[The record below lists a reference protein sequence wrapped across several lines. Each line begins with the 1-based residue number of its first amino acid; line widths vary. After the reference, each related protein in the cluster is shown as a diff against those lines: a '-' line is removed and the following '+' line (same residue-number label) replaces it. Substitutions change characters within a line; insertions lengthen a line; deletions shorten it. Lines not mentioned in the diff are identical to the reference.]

1 MTVTFGDPNYETE
14 EVLKVRD
21 ITKSYDGRE
30 ILHNVSFNIRNRE
43 RVALL
48 GANGAGKTTMLKI
61 LLGEEVPDGG
71 VIRKGVGLKPAY
83 LPQQVYFANPHAT
96 SSTRSST
103 TRTYPCRW
111 RETGSVRSSLPVK
124 PS

>member
-1 MTVTFGDPNYETE
+1 M
-14 EVLKVRD
+14 LKVRD

-71 VIRKGVGLKPAY
+71 VIPQGRWTQPAY
-83 LPQQVYFANPHAT
+83 LPQQVYFANPHRNLIDTLIYDKNVSMQVA
-96 SSTRSST
+96 RN
-103 TRTYPCRW
+103 RL
-111 RETGSVRSSLPVK
+111 GSVPVYR
-124 PS
+124 